1 MKEIFRNKK
10 WIAFFLAF
18 ILVVT
23 VGVNSSD
30 AFLWAV
36 GDVEETASE
45 ESGTQAHSSD
55 EEGGEGAPEAE
66 TGGENTEFAGE
77 AGVTSGNQFITA
89 EQKDFGTSDGQQAS
103 GDGQASDGQQ
113 PGDPST
119 GQPSDG
125 QRVATTGA

>member
-55 EEGGEGAPEAE
+55 EEAAKVRLRRKRAE
-66 TGGENTEFAGE
+66 KIRNLLGKP
-77 AGVTSGNQFITA
+77 V
-89 EQKDFGTSDGQQAS
+89 
-103 GDGQASDGQQ
+103 
-113 PGDPST
+113 
-119 GQPSDG
+119 
-125 QRVATTGA
+125 